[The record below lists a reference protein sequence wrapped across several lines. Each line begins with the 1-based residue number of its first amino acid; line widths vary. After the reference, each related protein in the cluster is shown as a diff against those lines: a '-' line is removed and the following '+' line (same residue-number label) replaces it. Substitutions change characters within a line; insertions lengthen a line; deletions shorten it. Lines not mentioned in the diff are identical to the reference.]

1 MKRLSKKKII
11 GITAGIAVL
20 VILLMLGVSACSSPA
35 GSKPENG
42 TESSVPSCVSEVES
56 SKSENSKAESS
67 KGEKPAVKPTAK
79 PTNTPKRDDG
89 DKAASSSG
97 TEPAVKPTVT
107 PKATEK
113 PSNNK
118 GHPTSRPIAKPT
130 KKPMETPI
138 AKPTTKPTA
147 EPTTEPTL
155 LPTATPEPEKV
166 WIVDVPAQE
175 EQGHWEEVGHFE
187 SDWVYRCNQCGHIT
201 STEEE
206 MWNHEGDLSA
216 CWSYT
221 KISGEQY
228 WVKDGENWIVDV
240 PAREEQGHWEY
251 K

>member
-1 MKRLSKKKII
+1 MKRLSKKKVI
-11 GITAGIAVL
+11 GIAAGTAVL
-20 VILLMLGVSACSSPA
+20 IILILLGVSACSSHADSKPDKGA
-35 GSKPENG
+35 GS
-42 TESSVPSCVSEVES
+42 SAVSEVES
-56 SKSENSKAESS
+56 SKAENSKTEGDKDA
-67 KGEKPAVKPTAK
+67 KPAVKPTAK
-79 PTNTPKRDDG
+79 PTNTPERGDG
-89 DKAASSSG
+89 DKAASSKSDSG
-97 TEPAVKPTVT
+97 AEPTATPKPTSKPVVT
-107 PKATEK
+107 PT
-113 PSNNK
+113 P
-118 GHPTSRPIAKPT
+118 KPT
-130 KKPMETPI
+130 
-138 AKPTTKPTA
+138 AAPTTKSTPVPT
-147 EPTTEPTL
+147 P

-175 EQGHWEEVGHFE
+175 EQGHWEEIGHYE
-187 SDWVYRCNQCGHIT
+187 SDWVYRCNQCGHIA